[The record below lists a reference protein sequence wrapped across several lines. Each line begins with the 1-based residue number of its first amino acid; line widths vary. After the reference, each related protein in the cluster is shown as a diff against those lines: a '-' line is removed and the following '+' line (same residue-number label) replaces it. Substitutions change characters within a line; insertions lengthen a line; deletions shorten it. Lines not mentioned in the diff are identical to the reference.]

1 MAEIIKKQS
10 LVANT
15 TVYYTG
21 GTNWSEDRSKAKT
34 FLTPDDAIAH
44 MANPDGT
51 NGGYSN
57 AVVETK

>member
-1 MAEIIKKQS
+1 M
-10 LVANT
+10 VANT

-34 FLTPDDAIAH
+34 FLTADDAVAH
-44 MANPDGT
+44 MANPDGK